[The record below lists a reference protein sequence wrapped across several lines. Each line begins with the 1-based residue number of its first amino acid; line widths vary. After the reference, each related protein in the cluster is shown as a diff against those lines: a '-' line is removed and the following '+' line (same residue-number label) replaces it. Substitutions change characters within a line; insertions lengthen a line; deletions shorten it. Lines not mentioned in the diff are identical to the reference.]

1 MSEVNMAVAHDLL
14 KEETAIKELP
24 KLPLDNDP
32 HAEATKKV
40 VDEIDTLVKDVV
52 IDLRT
57 IRIATQIRE
66 YILQGVTLQNTLKEM
81 NEVWLSLFTEDKRCL
96 ITDMQATKVR
106 AQLITLYGVKL
117 IKYINSIVGLDL
129 VPLAQDASPENL
141 NYGER
146 DPADRNWKIDSV
158 MLNIGSNKITSHEHL
173 FKLMMINI
181 FGVSEQF
188 VDFAMTPSWAGLRTL
203 VMKVYDYDIG
213 DVEGKESVPT
223 LALADKALN
232 TYLCNPF
239 IAYDIVN
246 CKADLSG
253 AVHF

>member
-14 KEETAIKELP
+14 KEDIVPAAWESSVTQ
-24 KLPLDNDP
+24 
-32 HAEATKKV
+32 
-40 VDEIDTLVKDVV
+40 
-52 IDLRT
+52 IDLRA

-96 ITDMQATKVR
+96 ITEMQATKVR

-173 FKLMMINI
+173 FKLMMINV

-188 VDFAMTPSWAGLRTL
+188 IDFALAPSWVGLRAL

-223 LALADKALN
+223 LGLANKALN
-232 TYLCNPF
+232 TYLGNPF
-239 IAYDIVN
+239 VAYDIVN
-246 CKADLSG
+246 CKADLTDK
-253 AVHF
+253 VHF

>member
-14 KEETAIKELP
+14 KEDA
-24 KLPLDNDP
+24 
-32 HAEATKKV
+32 V
-40 VDEIDTLVKDVV
+40 VPAAWESSVTQ
-52 IDLRT
+52 IDLRA
-57 IRIATQIRE
+57 IRIATQARE
-66 YILQGVTLQNTLKEM
+66 LVLQGTTLKNTLKEM

-181 FGVSEQF
+181 FGVSELV
-188 VDFAMTPSWAGLRTL
+188 VDFALEPTYGKLRSYLT
-203 VMKVYDYDIG
+203 KTYDWHPVDEPCAP
-213 DVEGKESVPT
+213 DEAVPT
-223 LALADKALN
+223 LEALDA
-232 TYLCNPF
+232 TV
-239 IAYDIVN
+239 IV
-246 CKADLSG
+246 
-253 AVHF
+253 AVTQGKLTIG